1 MKALRRRQLFPA
13 HPSRKMLTGET
24 QTFRRKLVPECRLR
38 GKYFRVLK
46 ITQRSEDRPLQDIFT
61 FYAIYGRYNIFSLIE
76 NPTNADIKYE
86 YQIGFIRCNP
96 GWINHLQV
104 FEDASWRRWD
114 NEQRQYVLEVVDT
127 RRCGVGVVLTELC
140 LLDPE
145 VFVKDHENKADINL
159 NNAGTTLHDN
169 CDKLVGL
176 LLTTTEAH
184 VYLSSAIRMG
194 YQRLLIDMSDG
205 MSHTFNAY
213 DTSVAQQNYNDAT
226 GSIQACDENERCEAC
241 FRQWYFCDDN
251 GGQG

>member
-114 NEQRQYVLEVVDT
+114 NEQRHMFWKLSMQED
-127 RRCGVGVVLTELC
+127 VVL
-140 LLDPE
+140 
-145 VFVKDHENKADINL
+145 V
-159 NNAGTTLHDN
+159 
-169 CDKLVGL
+169 
-176 LLTTTEAH
+176 
-184 VYLSSAIRMG
+184 
-194 YQRLLIDMSDG
+194 
-205 MSHTFNAY
+205 
-213 DTSVAQQNYNDAT
+213 
-226 GSIQACDENERCEAC
+226 
-241 FRQWYFCDDN
+241 
-251 GGQG
+251 